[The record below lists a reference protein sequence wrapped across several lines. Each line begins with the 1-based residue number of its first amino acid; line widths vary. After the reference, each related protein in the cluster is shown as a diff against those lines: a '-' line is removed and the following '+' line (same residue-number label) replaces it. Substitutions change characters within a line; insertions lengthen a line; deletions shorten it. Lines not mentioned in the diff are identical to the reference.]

1 MNTMEYDPNAFELI
15 LNLCLGLGLSAAC
28 GFRIFVPLLV
38 MSLAAHSGHLT
49 LSSGFE
55 WVGSTPALITLGVA
69 TVLEIAAYYV
79 PWVDN
84 LLDLVGA
91 PAAVIAGVVATASAV
106 SGMDP
111 MLQWTTAVIAG
122 GGAAGVV
129 HGAMALVRKASS
141 LTTLGFGNPVISTAE
156 AGGAVAL
163 STLAVFVPMLAVGFV
178 VGVVVLLFRLAARWR
193 SRRSSQVAV
202 AG

>member
-1 MNTMEYDPNAFELI
+1 MEYDPNVFELI

-38 MSLAAHSGHLT
+38 MSVAAHSGQLS
-49 LSSGFE
+49 LSSDFE
-55 WVGSTPALITLGVA
+55 WIGSTPALITLGVA

-91 PAAVIAGVVATASAV
+91 PAAVIAGIVATASAV
-106 SGMDP
+106 SGMEP

-129 HGAMALVRKASS
+129 HGSMALVRKASS

-156 AGGAVAL
+156 AGGSVAL
-163 STLAVFVPMLAVGFV
+163 SVMAIFVPFLAVGLVLVAV
-178 VGVVVLLFRLAARWR
+178 VALFRLAARWR
-193 SRRSSQVAV
+193 ARPPAEVAV